1 MIYLFFISNS
11 ARLIPAQVVAKGTE
25 VLDSSRPRSRVAPP
39 HLAAAARRAAFK
51 LRSPLLRRSLP
62 SSPPPCLGR
71 PVPGLHSLDPA
82 PPRGGAPACW
92 PRHRGL
98 PASQP
103 AWRRRAATAS
113 IRRPGAAVPL
123 LAGRVAAASLL
134 ASRPGVAA
142 PRGLL
147 AGRSPRPT
155 GTTLNSKL
163 PQFHLYIL
171 HYM

>member
-1 MIYLFFISNS
+1 M
-11 ARLIPAQVVAKGTE
+11 VAKGTE
-25 VLDSSRPRSRVAPP
+25 VLGSTRPRSRVAPP

-51 LRSPLLRRSLP
+51 LRSHLLRRSLP

-82 PPRGGAPACW
+82 
-92 PRHRGL
+92 
-98 PASQP
+98 
-103 AWRRRAATAS
+103 
-113 IRRPGAAVPL
+113 PL

-147 AGRSPRPT
+147 AGRAPRPT